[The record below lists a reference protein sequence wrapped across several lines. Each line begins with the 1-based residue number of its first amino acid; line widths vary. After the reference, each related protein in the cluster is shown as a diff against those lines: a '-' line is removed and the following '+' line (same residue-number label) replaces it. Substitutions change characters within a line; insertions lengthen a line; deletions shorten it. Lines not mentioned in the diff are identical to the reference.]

1 MDMTDDK
8 EYDKKY
14 DVNKIVEEQVTDD
27 IEVFKLEKLS
37 SKQNYENIER

>member
-14 DVNKIVEEQVTDD
+14 DINKIVEEQVTDD
-27 IEVFKLEKLS
+27 IEVLKLETLC
-37 SKQNYENIER
+37 SKVCI